1 MSVKDGMTGRV
12 KAREGCMI
20 GWTKGTDAP
29 EIHSRWANHRLSQ
42 PKAMSNYREIP
53 LEFIRERHGLTW
65 REVEVGIREQWLR
78 RCDAVVIAIARVE
91 GGNEDPDLLAL
102 AGVLKEDEGDVADL
116 VSALVT
122 RILGNSEQDARLSW
136 MRILLAWVYEKRSGF
151 SDPLGIVEQI
161 YADFGYPDEIRH
173 LVRYNPPDDS
183 SPEGGEDSLLRKW
196 AEYVNGR

>member
-1 MSVKDGMTGRV
+1 
-12 KAREGCMI
+12 
-20 GWTKGTDAP
+20 
-29 EIHSRWANHRLSQ
+29 
-42 PKAMSNYREIP
+42 MSNDRAIP

-78 RCDAVVIAIARVE
+78 RGDAVAIAMARVE
-91 GGNEDPDLLAL
+91 RGDEDLDLLAL

-122 RILGNSEQDARLSW
+122 RIPGNSEQDARLSW
-136 MRILLAWVYEKRSGF
+136 MRILLAWAYEKRSGF

-183 SPEGGEDSLLRKW
+183 SPEGGQDSLLRKW
-196 AEYVNGR
+196 GEYVNGR